1 MRHVFHANWFLTVIL
16 ITTAGCASTPSGQRK
31 SGGPAKVIAPT
42 EPQKL
47 APTPKEI
54 AGAADAA
61 FQAQDWPVAE
71 GAYARLLDFEP
82 KQART
87 WMRLGHC
94 RMALRKYPEAIEA
107 FEQVK
112 SGPALPTARY
122 DIACALALQ
131 GKTEAA
137 LDELDGAIEAG
148 FSDKNALANDPD
160 IASLRSSERYAAALA
175 KVQSLAPK
183 KFEPPAEARQFDFWI
198 GEWNVVTP
206 AGAQAGTSRIEKILG
221 GCALLENWTSAG
233 GSDGKSFNVYDP
245 KKQEWRQHWIDDSGV
260 ETFYAGTFA
269 DKCMSL
275 TSDQLDA
282 DGKQR
287 LHRMRFFDLG
297 AEGVRQWGEVSDDRG
312 ANWKTEFDLFYKRK

>member
-1 MRHVFHANWFLTVIL
+1 MRRAFCSSWLSTLLL
-16 ITTAGCASTPSGQRK
+16 IAAAGCASSSEGASEPGGSAKLHVPAGLQTP
-31 SGGPAKVIAPT
+31 
-42 EPQKL
+42 
-47 APTPKEI
+47 APTPNEL
-54 AGAADAA
+54 AAAADAA
-61 FQAQDWPVAE
+61 FRAKDWSTAE
-71 GAYARLLDFEP
+71 GAYERLLELEP
-82 KQART
+82 QQTRA
-87 WMRLGHC
+87 WMQLAHC

-107 FEQVK
+107 FEHVK
-112 SGPALPTARY
+112 SGPALPIARY

-131 GKTEAA
+131 GETEAA

-160 IASLRSSERYAAALA
+160 IASLRSSDRYAAALA

-221 GCALLENWTSAG
+221 GFALLENWTSAG

-245 KKQEWRQHWIDDSGV
+245 KKKEWRQHWIDDSGV

-312 ANWKTEFDLFYKRK
+312 ANWTTEFDLFYRRK